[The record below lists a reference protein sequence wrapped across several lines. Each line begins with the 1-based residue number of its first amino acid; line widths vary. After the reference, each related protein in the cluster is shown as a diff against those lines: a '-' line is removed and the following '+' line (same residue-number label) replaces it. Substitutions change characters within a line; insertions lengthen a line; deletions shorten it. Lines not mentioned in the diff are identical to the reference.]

1 MSVVISEGQS
11 ANVVE
16 SDELIASDAVF
27 DLVDPPRRRRSS
39 PWHRFMAS
47 VAIWTLYV
55 PHHSVLWLLG
65 PRWGF
70 IWVRIAATIHWS
82 LTFVGA
88 QRPTRRALEQVYPQ
102 LGTNLSISQL
112 LRRHLQ
118 MKHECFAWVRV
129 YGLHGAKSDTS
140 VRWRVAPECSSTK
153 ADIEAHEH
161 GLIFVGYH
169 FGYYQLCAAALSQMI
184 PGCNPVQLRH
194 RIARCAEHAM
204 SPVARLV
211 MYQAIKADR
220 RSGAPIF
227 YFDRETSLR
236 RLYRLLRGGGTLT
249 IAADGMSADDFVDV
263 PFLDGTL
270 RVPIGWARLAAATS
284 SDVVLLFDIQ
294 VDQRNRESW
303 MASHM
308 QCVDKSMESAKNIV
322 AEAVRTLEM
331 AIRKEPWAWHPWQR
345 LRWEIADNGKPRY
358 FLHQFG
364 ADSPSL
370 AAEVGAA
377 KIHLRR
383 SIAGLAA
390 TTAGQPSGDLDP
402 IRTGAPATS
411 PPTGH
416 IETTQFV
423 SAKSSHNRPR
433 LAIVCNSLTP
443 YRVHLHERIVAEIP
457 EVELWSIATHANAY
471 RRWSG
476 VETPASIHPLDF
488 GNGEPTNEQVYVRH
502 GLREWRKGG
511 RIIDWIT
518 KNDVSAV
525 LCQGCGDVGRLRIL
539 RYCHRRGIP
548 VYLYGDFNSRNGKHV
563 LPKRWLKRLVY
574 GQAVKWS
581 TGLMPCGLRG
591 TELFAKYGGESK
603 SQFPFPFIPDVQK
616 FTQPNRENITRLQH
630 RFGLAPG
637 RRRILFSAR
646 MMPAKRPDLAVRAFQ
661 AIADERPEWDL
672 VMIGDGELR
681 AEVESQVPA
690 NLQSRVKWTGF
701 LHSMDDMAAMYAL
714 GDVLLLPSDH
724 EPWGVVVAEAAAAGM
739 AIVASDAVGAAPEL
753 VQNDRNGFQFP
764 SGDLAVLIDALRRC
778 TGVDWLN
785 GGKQQSQ
792 GVLCEWMQ
800 NADPVAGLR
809 NALKSC
815 KLIEEGRPHD
825 GHCERR
831 SSKSLPV

>member
-284 SDVVLLFDIQ
+284 SEVPARPMRCWSTNQWSLP
-294 VDQRNRESW
+294 RTSW
-303 MASHM
+303 PRQFALSKWPFAKNLGPGTLGNVCVGKLPTMAS
-308 QCVDKSMESAKNIV
+308 
-322 AEAVRTLEM
+322 L
-331 AIRKEPWAWHPWQR
+331 AISC
-345 LRWEIADNGKPRY
+345 IN
-358 FLHQFG
+358 
-364 ADSPSL
+364 S
-370 AAEVGAA
+370 V
-377 KIHLRR
+377 
-383 SIAGLAA
+383 
-390 TTAGQPSGDLDP
+390 P
-402 IRTGAPATS
+402 IRPVL
-411 PPTGH
+411 PL
-416 IETTQFV
+416 
-423 SAKSSHNRPR
+423 KSVQPKST
-433 LAIVCNSLTP
+433 C
-443 YRVHLHERIVAEIP
+443 
-457 EVELWSIATHANAY
+457 
-471 RRWSG
+471 
-476 VETPASIHPLDF
+476 
-488 GNGEPTNEQVYVRH
+488 
-502 GLREWRKGG
+502 
-511 RIIDWIT
+511 
-518 KNDVSAV
+518 
-525 LCQGCGDVGRLRIL
+525 VGR
-539 RYCHRRGIP
+539 
-548 VYLYGDFNSRNGKHV
+548 
-563 LPKRWLKRLVY
+563 
-574 GQAVKWS
+574 
-581 TGLMPCGLRG
+581 
-591 TELFAKYGGESK
+591 
-603 SQFPFPFIPDVQK
+603 SQD
-616 FTQPNRENITRLQH
+616 
-630 RFGLAPG
+630 
-637 RRRILFSAR
+637 
-646 MMPAKRPDLAVRAFQ
+646 
-661 AIADERPEWDL
+661 
-672 VMIGDGELR
+672 
-681 AEVESQVPA
+681 
-690 NLQSRVKWTGF
+690 
-701 LHSMDDMAAMYAL
+701 
-714 GDVLLLPSDH
+714 
-724 EPWGVVVAEAAAAGM
+724 
-739 AIVASDAVGAAPEL
+739 
-753 VQNDRNGFQFP
+753 
-764 SGDLAVLIDALRRC
+764 
-778 TGVDWLN
+778 
-785 GGKQQSQ
+785 
-792 GVLCEWMQ
+792 
-800 NADPVAGLR
+800 
-809 NALKSC
+809 
-815 KLIEEGRPHD
+815 
-825 GHCERR
+825 
-831 SSKSLPV
+831 